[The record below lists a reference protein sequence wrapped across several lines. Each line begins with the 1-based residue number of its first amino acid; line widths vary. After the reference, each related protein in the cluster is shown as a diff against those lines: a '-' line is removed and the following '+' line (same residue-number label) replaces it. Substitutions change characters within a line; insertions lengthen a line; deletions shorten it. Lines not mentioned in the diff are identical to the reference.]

1 MWGGGREE
9 RGNGEGVEEGGSSTQ
24 LEHHHGP
31 LECTYTDRIHDTH
44 IDMHSHMQ
52 YTYKQTHT
60 YLGTHKVHTSG
71 HANGHALFS
80 VSILHPHS
88 YG

>member
-31 LECTYTDRIHDTH
+31 LECTYTDRIHMTR
-44 IDMHSHMQ
+44 
-52 YTYKQTHT
+52 T
-60 YLGTHKVHTSG
+60 
-71 HANGHALFS
+71 
-80 VSILHPHS
+80 
-88 YG
+88 